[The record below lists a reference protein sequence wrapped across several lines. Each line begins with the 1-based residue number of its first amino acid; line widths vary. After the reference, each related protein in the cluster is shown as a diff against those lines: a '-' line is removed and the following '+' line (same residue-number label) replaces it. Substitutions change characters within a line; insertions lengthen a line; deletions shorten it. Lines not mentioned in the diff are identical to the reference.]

1 MQPIKRKRNVYPFD
15 FVAYLK
21 RYGTNNVEIHQD
33 KHELNV
39 LHDSFDNQEH
49 FQAFTN
55 LKTLSLYLLM
65 CVQFAIG
72 NRVAIVNLW
81 FQKIIECTKTLL
93 AMNLPQRAKG
103 VIWSLYS
110 YLRFGI
116 PLGRKSIQIPLF
128 NLLGT

>member
-1 MQPIKRKRNVYPFD
+1 MQPIKRKRNVYSFD

-72 NRVAIVNLW
+72 NRVAIVNL
-81 FQKIIECTKTLL
+81 
-93 AMNLPQRAKG
+93 
-103 VIWSLYS
+103 
-110 YLRFGI
+110 
-116 PLGRKSIQIPLF
+116 
-128 NLLGT
+128 